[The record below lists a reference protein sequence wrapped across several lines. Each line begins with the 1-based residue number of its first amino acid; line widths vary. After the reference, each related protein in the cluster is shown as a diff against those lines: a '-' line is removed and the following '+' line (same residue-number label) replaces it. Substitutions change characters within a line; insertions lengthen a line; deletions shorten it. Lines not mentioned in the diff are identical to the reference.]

1 MGLRPRRRNLVVLS
15 TRAVP
20 VPPPRARESTRL
32 ARTRTR
38 RRFGLLRIGALLAV
52 VAAIRLV
59 RTMRTC
65 WRLSASLAG
74 VLLQIIGITLFS
86 GPAQSAAD
94 FAGMGLIL
102 FALLRN
108 TGPASDRS
116 AAVPQAAWHRPG

>member
-20 VPPPRARESTRL
+20 APLPRARESTRL

-38 RRFGLLRIGALLAV
+38 RRFRFLRIGALLA
-52 VAAIRLV
+52 AIRLA

-65 WRLSASLAG
+65 WRLSVGLAG
-74 VLLQIIGITLFS
+74 LLLEIIGITLLS

-94 FAGMGLIL
+94 FAGMALIL

-108 TGPASDRS
+108 TDPASGRRT
-116 AAVPQAAWHRPG
+116 AFPQATWHRHG

>member
-1 MGLRPRRRNLVVLS
+1 MGLRPRRRNLIVLS

-20 VPPPRARESTRL
+20 APLPRARESTRL

-38 RRFGLLRIGALLAV
+38 RRFRFLRIGALLAV
-52 VAAIRLV
+52 LAAIRLA

-65 WRLSASLAG
+65 WRLSAGLAG
-74 VLLQIIGITLFS
+74 LLLEIIGITLLS

-94 FAGMGLIL
+94 FAGMALIL

-108 TGPASDRS
+108 TDPASGRRT
-116 AAVPQAAWHRPG
+116 AFPQATWHRHG